1 MHNKAKSP
9 AKNISVSKSGQYN
22 LQMTWNGSK
31 IQNQG
36 LIIYK
41 LYRNVLT
48 LKQKTWP
55 IWTCS
60 KINLWNCQNNIS
72 HVMKESQILIITEL
86 CYLETK
92 MKISFWPR

>member
-9 AKNISVSKSGQYN
+9 AKNISVSQSGQYN

-31 IQNQG
+31 IQWERHD
-36 LIIYK
+36 K

-48 LKQKTWP
+48 LKQKIWP

-92 MKISFWPR
+92 MEISFWPR